1 MEISSGVSME
11 FGKQFKISATET
23 TTELMAKLRL
33 LLLPLRPPFPQVEE
47 LHSMDQWLGQG
58 GCLAAN
64 LSEAELYFCLWSGPR
79 VILVRLS
86 FLRQD
91 IKSHQK

>member
-11 FGKQFKISATET
+11 FGKRFKISATET

-47 LHSMDQWLGQG
+47 LHSMDQWKVVVWQQIYLKLN
-58 GCLAAN
+58 CIFA
-64 LSEAELYFCLWSGPR
+64 SGPG
-79 VILVRLS
+79 
-86 FLRQD
+86 QE
-91 IKSHQK
+91 